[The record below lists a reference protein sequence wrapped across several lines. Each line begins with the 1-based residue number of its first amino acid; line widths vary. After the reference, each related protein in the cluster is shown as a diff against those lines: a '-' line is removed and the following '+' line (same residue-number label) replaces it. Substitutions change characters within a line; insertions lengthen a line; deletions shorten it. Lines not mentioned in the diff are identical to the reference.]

1 MNNKYQL
8 QWFPGH
14 MAKTRRMIQDNLK
27 LVDVVIKL
35 VDARLPLSSRNP
47 DVDKIIGS
55 KPRIVVLNKAD
66 IADNSLTMKWL
77 NYFKDKNI
85 EAISANSQTGKGLK
99 KELDNAIEIVLA
111 DKFKRDETKGIQ
123 RHAVKMMVIGIPN
136 VGKSSFINRLS
147 GRAAAKTGDRPGI
160 TQTKQWIRIAGK
172 YELLD
177 TPGILWPKF
186 ENEDDAKKI
195 AFTGGIKDEIL
206 DVEDLA
212 YELLGYLKQSYMD
225 SLLKT
230 YNLNDSDS
238 ELNKYELL
246 ESIGRKR
253 GCVISGGEVDT
264 FRTANIIISDF
275 RSAKLGGI
283 NSSKNRKEMRKT
295 DMEIDLLQYEKD
307 LISRGYEYICGI
319 DEAGR
324 GPLAGPVCAA
334 AVILP
339 NRLVID
345 GVNDSKKLSEKKREK
360 LYNEII
366 ESALAY
372 SVQFVFQDVID
383 EINIRQATHAAMQNA
398 VNGLKIHPDILI
410 VDGNDNIDFNNIETL
425 YIKKGDSLSQS
436 IAAASITG
444 KSHKGQIYR

>member
-27 LVDVVIKL
+27 LVDVVIEL
-35 VDARLPLSSRNP
+35 VDSRLPLSSRNP

-275 RSAKLGGI
+275 RSAKLGRI
-283 NSSKNRKEMRKT
+283 TLE
-295 DMEIDLLQYEKD
+295 E
-307 LISRGYEYICGI
+307 
-319 DEAGR
+319 
-324 GPLAGPVCAA
+324 P
-334 AVILP
+334 
-339 NRLVID
+339 
-345 GVNDSKKLSEKKREK
+345 KR
-360 LYNEII
+360 NE
-366 ESALAY
+366 E
-372 SVQFVFQDVID
+372 
-383 EINIRQATHAAMQNA
+383 N
-398 VNGLKIHPDILI
+398 
-410 VDGNDNIDFNNIETL
+410 
-425 YIKKGDSLSQS
+425 
-436 IAAASITG
+436 
-444 KSHKGQIYR
+444 

>member
-27 LVDVVIKL
+27 LVDVVIEL

-99 KELDNAIEIVLA
+99 KELDNAIEIVLT

-186 ENEDDAKKI
+186 ENLDDAKKI

-212 YELLGYLKQSYMD
+212 YELLGYLKESYID
-225 SLLKT
+225 SLIKT

-275 RSAKLGGI
+275 RSAKLGRI
-283 NSSKNRKEMRKT
+283 TLE
-295 DMEIDLLQYEKD
+295 E
-307 LISRGYEYICGI
+307 
-319 DEAGR
+319 
-324 GPLAGPVCAA
+324 P
-334 AVILP
+334 
-339 NRLVID
+339 
-345 GVNDSKKLSEKKREK
+345 KR
-360 LYNEII
+360 NE
-366 ESALAY
+366 E
-372 SVQFVFQDVID
+372 
-383 EINIRQATHAAMQNA
+383 N
-398 VNGLKIHPDILI
+398 
-410 VDGNDNIDFNNIETL
+410 
-425 YIKKGDSLSQS
+425 
-436 IAAASITG
+436 
-444 KSHKGQIYR
+444 

>member
-27 LVDVVIKL
+27 LVDVVIEL

-275 RSAKLGGI
+275 RSAKLGRI
-283 NSSKNRKEMRKT
+283 T
-295 DMEIDLLQYEKD
+295 LEK
-307 LISRGYEYICGI
+307 
-319 DEAGR
+319 
-324 GPLAGPVCAA
+324 P
-334 AVILP
+334 
-339 NRLVID
+339 
-345 GVNDSKKLSEKKREK
+345 KR
-360 LYNEII
+360 NE
-366 ESALAY
+366 E
-372 SVQFVFQDVID
+372 
-383 EINIRQATHAAMQNA
+383 N
-398 VNGLKIHPDILI
+398 
-410 VDGNDNIDFNNIETL
+410 
-425 YIKKGDSLSQS
+425 
-436 IAAASITG
+436 
-444 KSHKGQIYR
+444 

>member
-27 LVDVVIKL
+27 LVDVVIEL

-123 RHAVKMMVIGIPN
+123 RHADKMMVIGIPN

-275 RSAKLGGI
+275 RSAKLGRI
-283 NSSKNRKEMRKT
+283 TLE
-295 DMEIDLLQYEKD
+295 E
-307 LISRGYEYICGI
+307 
-319 DEAGR
+319 
-324 GPLAGPVCAA
+324 P
-334 AVILP
+334 
-339 NRLVID
+339 
-345 GVNDSKKLSEKKREK
+345 KR
-360 LYNEII
+360 NE
-366 ESALAY
+366 E
-372 SVQFVFQDVID
+372 
-383 EINIRQATHAAMQNA
+383 N
-398 VNGLKIHPDILI
+398 
-410 VDGNDNIDFNNIETL
+410 
-425 YIKKGDSLSQS
+425 
-436 IAAASITG
+436 
-444 KSHKGQIYR
+444 

>member
-27 LVDVVIKL
+27 LVDVVIEL

-66 IADNSLTMKWL
+66 IADNSFTIKWL

-111 DKFKRDETKGIQ
+111 DKFKRDESKGIQ

-206 DVEDLA
+206 DIEDLA
-212 YELLGYLKQSYMD
+212 YELLGYLKESYMD
-225 SLLKT
+225 SLIKT
-230 YNLNDSDS
+230 YNLSDSDS
-238 ELNKYELL
+238 QLNKYELL

-264 FRTANIIISDF
+264 FRTSNIVISDF
-275 RSAKLGGI
+275 RSAKLGRI
-283 NSSKNRKEMRKT
+283 TLE
-295 DMEIDLLQYEKD
+295 E
-307 LISRGYEYICGI
+307 
-319 DEAGR
+319 
-324 GPLAGPVCAA
+324 P
-334 AVILP
+334 
-339 NRLVID
+339 
-345 GVNDSKKLSEKKREK
+345 KR
-360 LYNEII
+360 NE
-366 ESALAY
+366 E
-372 SVQFVFQDVID
+372 
-383 EINIRQATHAAMQNA
+383 N
-398 VNGLKIHPDILI
+398 
-410 VDGNDNIDFNNIETL
+410 
-425 YIKKGDSLSQS
+425 
-436 IAAASITG
+436 
-444 KSHKGQIYR
+444 